1 MVVGG
6 AGTGGTISG
15 IGRKIKE
22 VLPNCK
28 VSTFTFAKVGSIV
41 SHQLFSVDYLC
52 RCCWLNF
59 SRATRAKQGRREGLP
74 GWCMHANFHMYL
86 TTYIHMCIN

>member
-1 MVVGG
+1 MICCTLYLTCHLYPTGKVDMVVGG

-28 VSTFTFAKVGSIV
+28 VQFVFIIYVCKST
-41 SHQLFSVDYLC
+41 
-52 RCCWLNF
+52 
-59 SRATRAKQGRREGLP
+59 
-74 GWCMHANFHMYL
+74 
-86 TTYIHMCIN
+86 